1 MDSNYLILSIIAM
14 LIASAFF
21 SGMEIAFVSS
31 NKLKI
36 ELDIQQNN
44 LISKIINLYSQNPA
58 LYITT
63 MLIGNNIALVIYGIC
78 MTQLLNPLIRLCT
91 ESEIFILLTNTVIS
105 TIIILLTAE
114 FLPKVIFRIQPNLI
128 LKIFSIPVFLF
139 YVIFY
144 PISRL
149 SLFISNIFIS
159 VVLRKKI
166 DKKNNK
172 HVFGKI
178 DLNNLIQEHVDEDNK
193 QEEDSEIKFFINALD
208 FSSVKIRDCMIPR
221 TEITAI
227 PLDSEISDIL
237 ELFTE
242 SGYSRILVYKDSIDN
257 VIGYVHSALL
267 FRGPERIKDCM
278 TEIIVVPETM
288 GAQKLLKLFTSKH
301 KSIALVIDEFG
312 GTSGMITIEDIMEE
326 IFGEIEDEHDNV
338 SLTEKR
344 ISNSEYLFS
353 GRQEIEYINEKYS
366 LKIPESE
373 EYETLAGWI
382 LFNYHNLPLENQEIK
397 IDKYR
402 IKIKKILNAR
412 IDLVFLN
419 IYE

>member
-14 LIASAFF
+14 LLASAFF

-63 MLIGNNIALVIYGIC
+63 MLIGNNIALVVYGIC
-78 MTQLLNPLIRLCT
+78 MTQLLNPLIRMST
-91 ESEIFILLTNTVIS
+91 NSEIFILLTNTVIS

-128 LKIFSIPVFLF
+128 LKIFSLPVFFF
-139 YVIFY
+139 YIIFY
-144 PISRL
+144 PISRI
-149 SLFISNIFIS
+149 SLIISNLFIS

-166 DKKNNK
+166 DNKNNK

-208 FSSVKIRDCMIPR
+208 FSNVKIRDCMIPR
-221 TEITAI
+221 TEITAVELETPI
-227 PLDSEISDIL
+227 SEIL
-237 ELFTE
+237 QLFTE
-242 SGYSRILVYKDSIDN
+242 SGYSRILVYKESIDN

-267 FRGPERIKDCM
+267 FRGPKKISDCM
-278 TEIIVVPETM
+278 TDIIVVPETM

-338 SLTEKR
+338 NLIEKK
-344 ISNSEYLFS
+344 ISDTEYLLS
-353 GRQEIEYINEKYS
+353 GRQEIEYINEKFS

>member
-14 LIASAFF
+14 LLASAFF

-63 MLIGNNIALVIYGIC
+63 MLIGNNIALVVYGIC
-78 MTQLLNPLIRLCT
+78 MTQLLNPLIRMST
-91 ESEIFILLTNTVIS
+91 NSEIFILLTNTVIS

-128 LKIFSIPVFLF
+128 LKIFSLPVFFF
-139 YVIFY
+139 YIIFY
-144 PISRL
+144 PISRI
-149 SLFISNIFIS
+149 SLIISNLFIS
-159 VVLRKKI
+159 VVLGKKI
-166 DKKNNK
+166 DNKNNK

-208 FSSVKIRDCMIPR
+208 FSNVKIRDCMIPR
-221 TEITAI
+221 TEITAVELETPI
-227 PLDSEISDIL
+227 SEIL
-237 ELFTE
+237 QLFTE
-242 SGYSRILVYKDSIDN
+242 SGYSRILVYKESIDN

-267 FRGPERIKDCM
+267 FRGPKNISDCM
-278 TEIIVVPETM
+278 TDIIVVPETM

-338 SLTEKR
+338 NLIEKK
-344 ISNSEYLFS
+344 ISDTEYLLS
-353 GRQEIEYINEKYS
+353 GRQEIEYINEKFS

>member
-14 LIASAFF
+14 LLASAFF

-63 MLIGNNIALVIYGIC
+63 MLIGNNIALVVYGIC
-78 MTQLLNPLIRLCT
+78 MTQLLNPLIRMST
-91 ESEIFILLTNTVIS
+91 NSEIFILLTNTVIS

-128 LKIFSIPVFLF
+128 LKIFSLPVFFF
-139 YVIFY
+139 YIIFY
-144 PISRL
+144 PISRI
-149 SLFISNIFIS
+149 SLIISNLFIS

-166 DKKNNK
+166 DNKNNK

-208 FSSVKIRDCMIPR
+208 FSNVKIRDCMIPR
-221 TEITAI
+221 TEITAVELETPI
-227 PLDSEISDIL
+227 SEIL
-237 ELFTE
+237 QLFTE
-242 SGYSRILVYKDSIDN
+242 SGYSRILVYKESIDN

-267 FRGPERIKDCM
+267 FRGPKNISDCM
-278 TEIIVVPETM
+278 TDIIVVPETM

-338 SLTEKR
+338 NLIEKK
-344 ISNSEYLFS
+344 ISDTEYLLS
-353 GRQEIEYINEKYS
+353 GRQEIEYINEKFS

>member
-1 MDSNYLILSIIAM
+1 M
-14 LIASAFF
+14 LLASAFF

-63 MLIGNNIALVIYGIC
+63 MLIGNNIALVVYGIC
-78 MTQLLNPLIRLCT
+78 MTQLLNPLIRMST
-91 ESEIFILLTNTVIS
+91 NSEIFILLTNTVIS

-128 LKIFSIPVFLF
+128 LKIFSLPVFFF
-139 YVIFY
+139 YIIFY
-144 PISRL
+144 PISRI
-149 SLFISNIFIS
+149 SLIISNLFIS

-166 DKKNNK
+166 DNKNNK

-208 FSSVKIRDCMIPR
+208 FSNVKIRDCMIPR
-221 TEITAI
+221 TEITAVELETPI
-227 PLDSEISDIL
+227 SEIL
-237 ELFTE
+237 QLFTE
-242 SGYSRILVYKDSIDN
+242 SGYSRILVYKESIDN

-267 FRGPERIKDCM
+267 FRGPKNISDCM
-278 TEIIVVPETM
+278 TDIIVVPETM

-338 SLTEKR
+338 NLIEKK
-344 ISNSEYLFS
+344 ISDTEYLLS
-353 GRQEIEYINEKYS
+353 GRQEIEYINEKFS

>member
-78 MTQLLNPLIRLCT
+78 MTQLLNPLIRMST
-91 ESEIFILLTNTVIS
+91 NSEICILLTNTVIS

-128 LKIFSIPVFLF
+128 LKIFSIPVFIF
-139 YVIFY
+139 YIIFY

-149 SLFISNIFIS
+149 SLIISNLFIS

-166 DKKNNK
+166 DNKNNK
-172 HVFGKI
+172 HVFGKL
-178 DLNNLIQEHVDEDNK
+178 DLNNLIQEHVDEGNK

-208 FSSVKIRDCMIPR
+208 FSNVKIRDCMIPR
-221 TEITAI
+221 TEITAVE
-227 PLDSEISDIL
+227 LDTPISEIL
-237 ELFTE
+237 QLFTE
-242 SGYSRILVYKDSIDN
+242 SGYSRILVYKESIDN

-267 FRGPERIKDCM
+267 FRGPQKISDCM
-278 TEIIVVPETM
+278 TDIIVVPETM

-338 SLTEKR
+338 NLIEKK
-344 ISNSEYLFS
+344 ISDTEYLLS

>member
-78 MTQLLNPLIRLCT
+78 MTQLLNPLIRMST
-91 ESEIFILLTNTVIS
+91 NSEICILLTNTVIS

-128 LKIFSIPVFLF
+128 LKIFSIPVFIF
-139 YVIFY
+139 YIIFY

-149 SLFISNIFIS
+149 SLIISNLFIS

-166 DKKNNK
+166 DNKNNK
-172 HVFGKI
+172 HVFGKL

-208 FSSVKIRDCMIPR
+208 FSNVKIRDCMIPR
-221 TEITAI
+221 TEITAVE
-227 PLDSEISDIL
+227 LDTPISEIL
-237 ELFTE
+237 QLFTE
-242 SGYSRILVYKDSIDN
+242 SGYSRILVYKESIDN

-267 FRGPERIKDCM
+267 FRGPNNISDCM
-278 TEIIVVPETM
+278 TDIIVVPETM

-338 SLTEKR
+338 NLIEKK
-344 ISNSEYLFS
+344 ISETEYLLS
-353 GRQEIEYINEKYS
+353 GRQEIEYINEKFS